1 LSFQKNKRMA
11 DIENFDVQEI
21 SDKIQDKFEQNKNTI
36 YIVFG
41 AIAVAIAAFWWY
53 NNNKAQKSTEGSSV
67 IWKQENNFGVNN
79 FQVAIDGDQNNIGY
93 ATIAEE
99 YSGTP
104 AGDIAT
110 YNMGVG
116 YLNMGKFAE
125 AIDALEGVSF
135 DDELI
140 GAIAKGALGDAYF
153 ETQQADKAISNY
165 KAAVNHSTND
175 FTTPVYLK
183 KLAIAQEEVG
193 DIADA
198 ISTYEKIKKDF
209 STSAEAQGIEKF
221 IAKLKK

>member
-1 LSFQKNKRMA
+1 MA

-36 YIVFG
+36 YIALG
-41 AIAVAIAAFWWY
+41 AVAVVIAGFWWY
-53 NNNKAQKSTEGSSV
+53 NSNKAQKATEASSV
-67 IWKQENNFGVNN
+67 IWKQENNFGSNN

-104 AGDIAT
+104 AGDIAMF
-110 YNMGVG
+110 NMGVG
-116 YLNMGKFAE
+116 YLNMGMFAE
-125 AIDALEGVSF
+125 AIAALEGVSF
-135 DDELI
+135 DDDLI

-153 ETQQADKAISNY
+153 ETQQADKAISKY
-165 KAAVNHSTND
+165 KAAVTHSTND

-193 DIADA
+193 DIEDA
-198 ISTYEKIKKDF
+198 ISNYERIKKEF
-209 STSAEAQGIEKF
+209 STSAEAQGIEKY

>member
-1 LSFQKNKRMA
+1 MSFQKKQTMA
-11 DIENFDVQEI
+11 DLENFDVQEI
-21 SDKIQDKFEQNKNTI
+21 SDKIQDKFEQNKNVI
-36 YIVFG
+36 YIALG
-41 AIAVAIAAFWWY
+41 AIAVLVAGFWWY
-53 NNNKAQKSTEGSSV
+53 NSSQTQKSLEASSE
-67 IWKQENNFGVNN
+67 IWKQENNFASNN
-79 FQVAIDGDQNNIGY
+79 FQMAIDGDQNNMGY
-93 ATIAEE
+93 AAISSE

-116 YLNMGKFAE
+116 FLNMGKFAE
-125 AIDALEGVSF
+125 AINALEGVSF

-140 GAIAKGALGDAYF
+140 GAVAKGALGDAYF
-153 ETQQADKAISNY
+153 ETQQVDRAISNY
-165 KAAVNHSTND
+165 KSAISHSTNE

-198 ISTYEKIKKDF
+198 IATYERIKTEF
-209 STSAEAQGIEKF
+209 STSLEAQGIEKF

>member
-1 LSFQKNKRMA
+1 MSFQKNKRMA

-21 SDKIQDKFEQNKNTI
+21 SDKIQDKFEQNKNAI
-36 YIVFG
+36 YVVFG
-41 AIAVAIAAFWWY
+41 AIAVVIAGFWWY
-53 NNNKAQKSTEGSSV
+53 NSNKAQKSQEGSSV
-67 IWKQENNFGVNN
+67 IWKQENNFGANN

-140 GAIAKGALGDAYF
+140 GAVAKGALGDAYF
-153 ETQQADKAISNY
+153 ETQQADKAISSY
-165 KAAVNHSTND
+165 RAAVNHSTND
-175 FTTPVYLK
+175 FTTPLYLK

-193 DIADA
+193 DIEDA
-198 ISTYEKIKKDF
+198 IATYERIKKEF
-209 STSAEAQGIEKF
+209 SSSAEAQGVEKF